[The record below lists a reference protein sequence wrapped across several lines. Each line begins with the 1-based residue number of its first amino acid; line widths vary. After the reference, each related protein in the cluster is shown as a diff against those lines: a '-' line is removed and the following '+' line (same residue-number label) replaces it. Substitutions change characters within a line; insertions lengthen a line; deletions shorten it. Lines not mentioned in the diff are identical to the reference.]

1 MEYNS
6 IIKFGRILLGLG
18 IGTLIGICSSGEQ
31 AIEEFGIFIFLGI
44 IAIIVGLS
52 IVFITKNKA
61 KLEELQTTNK
71 DIYIKSCP
79 NCGLSLSND
88 CKECTKCNTAIE

>member
-18 IGTLIGICSSGEQ
+18 VGTLIGICSSGEQ
-31 AIEEFGIFIFLGI
+31 AIKEFGVFVFLAI

-61 KLEELQTTNK
+61 KLEELQTSNNSNQPKT
-71 DIYIKSCP
+71 CP
-79 NCGLSLSND
+79 NCGLSLSNN
-88 CKECTKCNTAIE
+88 CKECPKCNTKLE

>member
-6 IIKFGRILLGLG
+6 IIKLGRILLGLG

-31 AIEEFGIFIFLGI
+31 AMEEFGVFIFLAI
-44 IAIIVGLS
+44 IAIIVGLA

-61 KLEELQTTNK
+61 KLEELQTSNWGNHTK
-71 DIYIKSCP
+71 TCP
-79 NCGLSLSND
+79 NCGLSLSDD
-88 CKECTKCNTAIE
+88 CKECPKCNAVIK

>member
-1 MEYNS
+1 MEYSS

-18 IGTLIGICSSGEQ
+18 VGTLIGICSSGEQ
-31 AIEEFGIFIFLGI
+31 AIEEFWIFIFLAI
-44 IAIIVGLS
+44 IAIVIGLS

-61 KLEELQTTNK
+61 KLEELQTSNK
-71 DIYIKSCP
+71 GNHTTTCP

-88 CKECTKCNTAIE
+88 CKVCPKCNTTLE